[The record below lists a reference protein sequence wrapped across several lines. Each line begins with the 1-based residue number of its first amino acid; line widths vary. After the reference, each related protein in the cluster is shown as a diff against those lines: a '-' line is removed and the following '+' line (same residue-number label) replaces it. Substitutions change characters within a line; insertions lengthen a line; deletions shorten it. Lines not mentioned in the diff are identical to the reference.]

1 MLQKCQEIVDK
12 LALFSSNEE
21 KDDVST
27 GDLKYLL
34 VSERSFV
41 CCLEHS
47 FLICTELC
55 CLLHWDEFTYSR
67 LPVFRSSLDSLSR

>member
-34 VSERSFV
+34 VCERSFV
-41 CCLEHS
+41 CCLFAPNS
-47 FLICTELC
+47 IACSIGMTSLV
-55 CLLHWDEFTYSR
+55 SR
-67 LPVFRSSLDSLSR
+67 LPVFRLSLYKLSR

>member
-34 VSERSFV
+34 VCARSFV
-41 CCLEHS
+41 CCLW
-47 FLICTELC
+47 LICTK
-55 CLLHWDEFTYSR
+55 LHWNDFICSR
-67 LPVFRSSLDSLSR
+67 LPVFRSSLHSLSK